1 MLTTLILA
9 STVLTGVLLLRPVIR
24 RNPLW
29 RAMVTPL
36 ASIIGSGFLIL
47 GPVLAKD
54 FGAWAPAVMAALC
67 GLAWAFGMSIRANI
81 TRLGDGPVR
90 ETIPEQ
96 ISAAMLAI
104 AYVISVAYYLN
115 LFGSFAV
122 SLTPF
127 AGPDGAR
134 IVTTTA
140 YVLIL
145 GLGWTSGFAALER
158 AEYQAVALK
167 LAVIAGLLVA
177 LAVYFVD
184 RSGDGALIVPEA
196 HIRGWQAVTLG
207 FGLLVTVQ
215 GFETSRYLGDEY
227 SARVRHQSMKMAQGL
242 STAIYVIY
250 VALLVFTLPV
260 PNQGVTETEIIDLM
274 QRVAPIL
281 PMMLVAA
288 ALAAQFSA
296 AVADTGGSGGLVPEL
311 TEGRLSAR
319 QGYLALVLVGLALT
333 WAADVFQII
342 SYASRAF
349 AAYYGMQSFIAA
361 RHARGPA
368 RLFHGGLAL
377 LAAAIAILGTPV
389 EG

>member
-1 MLTTLILA
+1 MLTALIIATSIVAGL
-9 STVLTGVLLLRPVIR
+9 VLMRPAVR
-24 RNPLW
+24 LNDVW

-54 FGAWAPAVMAALC
+54 FGGWGPLVMAALC
-67 GLAWAFGMSIRANI
+67 ALAWAFGMSIRANI
-81 TRLGDGPVR
+81 ARIGDDPVE
-90 ETIPEQ
+90 ETVPEQ
-96 ISAAMLAI
+96 IGNALLAL
-104 AYVISVAYYLN
+104 AYVVSVAYYLN

-122 SLTPF
+122 SLTPV
-127 AGPDGAR
+127 AGQEAAR
-134 IVTTTA
+134 MVTTGA
-140 YVLIL
+140 YALIL
-145 GLGWTSGFAALER
+145 GLGWTSGFSALEK

-177 LAVYFVD
+177 LALFFVG
-184 RSGDGALIVPEA
+184 RAEDGSLILPDA
-196 HIRGWQAVTLG
+196 HLHGWQAVTLG

-227 SARVRHQSMKMAQGL
+227 SARVRLRSMRMAQGL
-242 STAIYVIY
+242 STAIYVLY
-250 VALLVFTLPV
+250 VVLLVYTLPV
-260 PNQGVTETEIIDLM
+260 PNHGVTETEIITLM
-274 QRVAPIL
+274 QGVAPIL
-281 PMMLVAA
+281 PMLLVAA

-296 AVADTGGSGGLVPEL
+296 AVADTGGSGGLVAEL

-319 QGYLALVLVGLALT
+319 QGYLVLVVIGLGLT

-349 AAYYGMQSFIAA
+349 AAYYGVQSFIAA

-368 RLFHGGLAL
+368 RAFHGALAL
-377 LAAAIAILGTPV
+377 LAVAIAVLGTPV